1 MKVETKTKLYTISLG
16 IFWSLVT
23 KPQFELLVGKSGVA
37 TGLQIQM
44 KQRLANCQHP
54 RPTTSASLCDAF
66 SLLTGPLLQSGCGKG
81 HRQLHTHTSD
91 CVTWE
96 VSFFIIQIWKF
107 HENHTEWPS
116 LKVIYP
122 SLWPESRMLP
132 LATLIRK
139 TQWIKMREIML
150 SAATLTDLETVILS
164 AASQTEKEKHHMASL
179 IHGI

>member
-1 MKVETKTKLYTISLG
+1 MKVT
-16 IFWSLVT
+16 
-23 KPQFELLVGKSGVA
+23 
-37 TGLQIQM
+37 
-44 KQRLANCQHP
+44 
-54 RPTTSASLCDAF
+54 
-66 SLLTGPLLQSGCGKG
+66 
-81 HRQLHTHTSD
+81 
-91 CVTWE
+91 
-96 VSFFIIQIWKF
+96 
-107 HENHTEWPS
+107 
-116 LKVIYP
+116 YP